1 MEYEEWVGKSTNR
14 RDTLAPEQLR
24 RFEAMV
30 NRPPGTISEGDELT
44 MCSHWAYFTPL
55 YPQSDL
61 TVQGYPRDNDLFP
74 PIQQSSRLWLGGRLE
89 FKNPLTVGTPANR
102 YSIITEVKEEEK
114 AEGVKVYLSLQHQ
127 ISTKGSVAIQED
139 QHFLY
144 RTPSEKG
151 AHPTRSEPMDLD
163 PDWQKSTR
171 PDSILLFRFS
181 ALTYNAH
188 RIHYDQ
194 DYARN
199 VEGYPNV
206 MVHGPLLLL
215 LALESFRSQFDGKIL
230 EDVTYEIRGPV
241 YLGEQITISGKDVDN
256 QKTELRITGHENNI
270 ALKAQV
276 KWTYEW

>member
-1 MEYEEWVGKSTNR
+1 MSQ

-30 NRPPGTISEGDELT
+30 NRRPESVSKGDELT

-55 YPQSDL
+55 HLQSDL
-61 TVQGYPRDNDLFP
+61 TVQGYPRDQDLFP
-74 PIQQSSRLWLGGRLE
+74 PIEQSSRLWLGGRLQ
-89 FKNPLTVGTPANR
+89 FKNALTVGTPATR
-102 YSIITEVKEEEK
+102 YSTITEFKKEG
-114 AEGVKVYLSLQHQ
+114 ADQAKVYLSLQHQ
-127 ISTKGSVAIQED
+127 ISTKGSIAIQED

-144 RTPSEKG
+144 RQPSEKG
-151 AHPTRSEPMDLD
+151 AHPTRTEAMDID
-163 PDWQKSTR
+163 PDWEKSTK

-181 ALTYNAH
+181 ALTFNAH

-215 LALESFRSQFDGKIL
+215 LALEAFRSTYDGKVL
-230 EDVTYEIRGPV
+230 EDVEYELRGPV
-241 YLGEQITISGKDVDN
+241 YLGEQIKISGKTSDN
-256 QKTELRITGHENNI
+256 YQTELRITGHDNNI
-270 ALKAQV
+270 ALKAKV

>member
-1 MEYEEWVGKSTNR
+1 MDPKEWTGKSMSR

-30 NRPPGTISEGDELT
+30 NRRPETVAKGDQLT
-44 MCSHWAYFTPL
+44 TCSHWAYFTPL
-55 YPQSDL
+55 YLQSDL
-61 TVQGYPRDNDLFP
+61 TVQGYPRDQDLFP
-74 PIQQSSRLWLGGRLE
+74 PIEQSSRLWLGGRLQ
-89 FKNPLTVGTPANR
+89 FKNVLTVGTPATR
-102 YSIITEVKEEEK
+102 YSTITQFKKEGENQE
-114 AEGVKVYLSLQHQ
+114 KVYLSLQHQ
-127 ISTKGSVAIQED
+127 ISTKGSVAIVED

-144 RTPSEKG
+144 RPSSEKG
-151 AHPTRSEPMDLD
+151 AHPTRTEPMDID
-163 PDWQKSTR
+163 PDWEKNTK

-181 ALTYNAH
+181 ALTFNAH

-215 LALESFRSQFDGKIL
+215 LALESFRSKYDGKVL
-230 EDVTYEIRGPV
+230 EDVEYELRGPV
-241 YLGEQITISGKDVDN
+241 YLGEQITISGKSSDN
-256 QKTELRITGHENNI
+256 YQTELRISGHENNI
-270 ALKAQV
+270 ALKARV